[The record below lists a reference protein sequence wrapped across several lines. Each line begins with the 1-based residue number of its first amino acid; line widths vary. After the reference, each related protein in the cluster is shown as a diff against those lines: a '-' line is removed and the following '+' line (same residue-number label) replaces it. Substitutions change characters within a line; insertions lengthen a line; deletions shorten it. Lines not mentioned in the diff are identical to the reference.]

1 MRRTNQYLRLLFVLA
16 LVTSAAWLVAR
27 QIQQDA
33 GLRELV
39 AIINQLPEKE
49 QLKPIACSR
58 TPLADGADKAALQ
71 EAAGRLTKPTW
82 RATAYCLLGDYPSAL
97 AAYEQAAS
105 SGEVEAAL
113 QVVFLQARQGDTQ
126 AAKQALNSVHFS
138 DKQLQEFFTS
148 VTNLKL
154 NIDLLPVAQRM
165 AELYPGDPDSW
176 NLWLNA
182 ARVYESA
189 SNWQRALD
197 AYLEAI
203 RVQEEAGV
211 RIGRSSFEQAVGI
224 IYQIRLQPRDLN
236 RALSYYNGAIAD
248 MDFLNAANPSN
259 VYLYRGQVYQGLSPA
274 YTASQA
280 LQEFLHSLEL
290 DPKNYSA
297 TLSIASVYLYD
308 LKDYPLAEFYINQAI
323 GLNPAPAY
331 AYLIRGDVYRQLGNL
346 QSAIAAYQ
354 DALTRQPGYQ
364 TALDRLAAVQAELK
378 KQAP

>member
-39 AIINQLPEKE
+39 AIINRLPEKE
-49 QLKPIACSR
+49 QLNPIACSLTR
-58 TPLADGADKAALQ
+58 LADGADKTALQ

-105 SGEVEAAL
+105 SGDGGSAL
-113 QVVFLQARQGDTQ
+113 QVYFLQARQGDMQ

-165 AELYPGDPDSW
+165 AELYPGDRNSW

-182 ARVYESA
+182 AGVYESA

-211 RIGRSSFEQAVGI
+211 RIGRSSFEQAAGR
-224 IYQIRLQPRDLN
+224 IYQIRKPIDLN
-236 RALSYYNGAIAD
+236 RALSCYNAAISD
-248 MDFLNAANPSN
+248 MDFLQAANPSY
-259 VYLYRGQVYQGLSPA
+259 VFIYRGEVYQGLRPA

-290 DPKNYSA
+290 DPKNYWA
-297 TLSIASVYLYD
+297 MQAIASVYLND

-323 GLNPAPAY
+323 GLNPAPVY